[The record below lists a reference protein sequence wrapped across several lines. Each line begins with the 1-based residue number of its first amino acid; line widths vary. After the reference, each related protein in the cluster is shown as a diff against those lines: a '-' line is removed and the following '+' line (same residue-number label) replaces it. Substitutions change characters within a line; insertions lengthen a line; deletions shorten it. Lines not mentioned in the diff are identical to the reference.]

1 MVDTSGPPRLIE
13 GGVTAAEGFVATG
26 LACGIK
32 KGGGADL
39 ALLHCPGGAAA
50 AGLFTRNDVVAAPVT
65 LGRERLPARG
75 VHGVVIN
82 SGCANA
88 CTGEP
93 GLAAA
98 REVVAAAARVLGC
111 LPAAVLPCSTGV
123 IGDPLPAAKISAALP
138 RANALL
144 ARDGG
149 HAFATAILT
158 TDTVAK
164 EAAVEVA
171 LSGGTVRI
179 GGCAKGAG
187 MIHPN
192 MATMLAVITT
202 DVILT
207 AEQAHALL
215 TAAAAA
221 TFNRIS
227 IDGDTSTNDTL
238 YLLASGATGVTLA
251 SPVDRERFAAALKT
265 VCGRLAQAI
274 VRDGEGA
281 TKLATVHVVGGRSA
295 EQVAKVGTAIVR
307 SPLVKTALF
316 GGDANWGRIVCAAGY
331 AGAGIT
337 PETVSLRL
345 GDLVLFEAGVPTG
358 AGRSQAAADLMAA
371 ADIEITLDLGQ
382 GHAATTFWTCDLSYD
397 YVRINAEY
405 RT

>member
-1 MVDTSGPPRLIE
+1 MDEFHYID
-13 GGVTAAEGFVATG
+13 GGVTAAQGFLATG

-32 KGGGADL
+32 KTGAPDL
-39 ALLHCPGGAAA
+39 ALLHCPGGATA
-50 AGLFTRNDVVAAPVT
+50 AGLFTRNDVVAAPVI
-65 LGRERLPARG
+65 LGRDRVPARG

-88 CTGEP
+88 CTGTA

-98 REVVAAAARVLGC
+98 EEMVAATGEVLNC
-111 LPAAVLPCSTGV
+111 PATAVLPCSTGV
-123 IGDPLPAAKISAALP
+123 IGDPLPVSKIAAALP
-138 RANALL
+138 QANAQL

-202 DVILT
+202 DAILAT
-207 AEQAHALL
+207 DQAHDLL
-215 TAAAAA
+215 GDAAGA
-221 TFNRIS
+221 TFHRIS
-227 IDGDTSTNDTL
+227 IDGDTSTNDTV
-238 YLLASGATGVTLA
+238 YLLASGTTGIALG
-251 SPVDRERFAAALKT
+251 SPADRERFATALVA

-295 EQVAKVGTAIVR
+295 EQVGKVGTAIVR

-337 PETVSLRL
+337 PESTSLRL
-345 GDLVLFEAGVPTG
+345 GDLVLYEAGVPTG
-358 AGRSQAAADLMAA
+358 AGRSKEAEALMAA
-371 ADIEITLDLGQ
+371 AEIELTLDLGQ
-382 GHAATTFWTCDLSYD
+382 GDAATTFWTCDLSYD

>member
-1 MVDTSGPPRLIE
+1 MDDFHYID
-13 GGVTAAEGFVATG
+13 GGVTAAQGFLAAG

-32 KGGGADL
+32 QGGAADL
-39 ALLHCPGGAAA
+39 ALLHCPDGAAA
-50 AGLFTRNDVVAAPVT
+50 AGLFTRNDVVAAPVI
-65 LGRERLPARG
+65 LGRDLVPTGEA
-75 VHGVVIN
+75 HAVVIN

-88 CTGEP
+88 CTGQP
-93 GLAAA
+93 GLTAA
-98 REVVAAAARVLGC
+98 REMVAATGTVLGC
-111 LPAAVLPCSTGV
+111 SATAVLPCSTGV
-123 IGDPLPAAKISAALP
+123 IGDPLPVEKIISALP
-138 RANALL
+138 RAHALL

-149 HAFATAILT
+149 HAFAGAILT

-164 EAAVEVA
+164 EAAVEVE
-171 LSGGTVRI
+171 LSGGLVRI

-202 DVILT
+202 DAVLT
-207 AEQAHALL
+207 PDEAHALL
-215 TAAAAA
+215 AATATT

-238 YLLASGATGVTLA
+238 YLLASGTTGVALS
-251 SPVDRERFAAALKT
+251 SPTDRDHFAAALEA
-265 VCGRLAQAI
+265 VCRRLAQAI

-281 TKLATVHVVGGRSA
+281 TKLATLHVEGGRSQ
-295 EQVAKVGTAIVR
+295 EQVAQVGTAIVR

-371 ADIEITLDLGQ
+371 PDIELTLDLGQ
-382 GHAATTFWTCDLSYD
+382 GNATATFWTCDLSYD